1 MRKISIFFTVC
12 FCILFSI
19 AAIGQRDKHKPI
31 GEIYKDIEKLGV
43 VGSVLY
49 VAAHPDDENT
59 RLISLL
65 ANEYHLETTYLSLT
79 RGDGGQNLIGEEI
92 GPLLGTL
99 RTQELLRA
107 RSVDG
112 GKQMF
117 SRANDFG
124 YSKTADETFE
134 IWNMDSIAHDFVWA
148 VRKTR
153 PDLIINRFDHES
165 NGKTHGHHTAS
176 AVLSHEWFDKA
187 NDKNVFPEQLKK
199 VDLWQPQALFHN
211 ISWFSYGGRD
221 AFEKIDKSGFNAID
235 IGVYYPTLGLSNN
248 EIAALSRSMHQCQG
262 FGSEGSRGE
271 EMEYAIFLKGK
282 KPKDTHLLSGY
293 DFSWNRL
300 KDGASVHDAVESLKK
315 NFDFVYPEKNIPALL
330 EIRSLIQKID
340 DTFWKEKKTTELD
353 QIIYSCLGLFLE
365 ATSNVN
371 EAVPGQEVFV
381 NIELVNRSSF
391 PIEMVSVDLLHADHQ
406 LLNERIPLADNKK
419 VIKNKSFFVAEDKS
433 YTTPYWLVNEGSL
446 GMYSVPDYDLIG
458 LPESPA
464 AYTVR
469 FQLDV
474 NGHTLHFDK
483 DVFFKYVD
491 PAKGEV
497 HQPLVIIPKATVKIA
512 EPVYVFN
519 DNEPRRVAVSVR
531 SGASDVQGKVKLD
544 LPKNWKVEPMYHEFV
559 IETAGRVELFEFMV
573 TPPNNDVEIEV
584 SATLELEGKETNFD
598 REEIVYDH
606 IPHQTIIR
614 KQVSKFQRMSLKKGQ
629 INSIGYLVGS
639 GDAVPTALK
648 QIGYDVIQLDP
659 KDVNFKERI
668 KDFKVIVLG
677 IRALNV
683 VDEMKYLYSDLLNFV
698 EEGGVLIQ
706 QYNVN
711 RPMTVKNAGP
721 FPISIG
727 RDRITEE
734 DAELSVIAPNHRIF
748 NYPNRITSNDFEGW
762 VQERGLYFANE
773 WHGNYQPVLSGS
785 DKGEPAK
792 KGAMLIADH
801 GKGKFVYTS
810 LSWFRQ
816 LPAGV
821 PGAYR
826 LFVNLISLADDQI

>member
-1 MRKISIFFTVC
+1 MRTGLPFLSVV
-12 FCILFSI
+12 FCILFSVS
-19 AAIGQRDKHKPI
+19 AFAQREKYRTI

-43 VGSVLY
+43 VGTVLY

-65 ANEYHLETTYLSLT
+65 SNEYHLETTYLSLT

-92 GPLLGTL
+92 GPLLGVL
-99 RTQELLRA
+99 RTQELLKA

-112 GKQMF
+112 GKQLF

-124 YSKTADETFE
+124 FSKTADETFE
-134 IWNMDSIAHDFVWA
+134 IWNMDSIAHDFIWT

-176 AVLSHEWFDKA
+176 AVLSYEWFDKA
-187 NDKNVFPEQLKK
+187 NDKNVFPEQLKQ
-199 VDLWQPQALFHN
+199 VELWQPQALFHN
-211 ISWFSYGGRD
+211 ISWFSYGGRE

-235 IGVYYPTLGLSNN
+235 IGVYYSALGLSNN

-262 FGSEGSRGE
+262 FGSEGARGE

-282 KPKDTHLLSGY
+282 KPSESHLLSGY
-293 DFSWNRL
+293 DFTWNRL
-300 KDGASVHDAVESLKK
+300 KGGAPVHEAVEKLKA
-315 NFDFVYPEKNIPALL
+315 NFNFVRPEKNIPALL
-330 EIRSLIQKID
+330 ELRSLIQKVED
-340 DTFWKEKKTTELD
+340 KFWKEKKMAETD
-353 QIIYSCLGLFLE
+353 QIIYYCLGLFLE

-381 NIELVNRSSF
+381 NIELINRSSF
-391 PIEMVSVDLLHADHQ
+391 PVEIVSVDLVNENRQ
-406 LLNERIPLADNKK
+406 LLSDRIHLADNKRFRAS
-419 VIKNKSFFVAEDKS
+419 KSFPITGNKA
-433 YTTPYWLVNEGSL
+433 YTTPYWLVNEGNM

-469 FQLDV
+469 FVADV
-474 NGHTLHFDK
+474 GGQTLYYDK
-483 DVFFKYVD
+483 DIFFKYVD

-497 HQPLVIIPKATVKIA
+497 HQPFVVIPKATVNIA
-512 EPVYVFN
+512 EPVYVF
-519 DNEPRRVAVSVR
+519 DTSEPKKVVVSVR
-531 SGASDVQGKVKLD
+531 SGAADIKGRVRLN
-544 LPKNWKVEPMYHEFV
+544 LPENWGVEPSVHEFV
-559 IETAGRVELFEFMV
+559 IPTAGRVELFDFMV
-573 TPPNNDVEIEV
+573 TPPKGEIEID
-584 SATLELEGKETNFD
+584 AGALLEIDGKEIRLN

-614 KQVSKFQRMSLKKGQ
+614 KQTSKFQRMNLKKGQ
-629 INSIGYLVGS
+629 VNTIGYVTGS
-639 GDAVPTALK
+639 GDAVPAALR
-648 QIGYDVIQLDP
+648 QIGYDVILLNP
-659 KDVNFKERI
+659 KDVNFKDRI
-668 KDFKVIVLG
+668 KDFKIIVLG

-683 VDEMKYLYSDLLNFV
+683 IDEMKYLYSDLLNFV
-698 EEGGVLIQ
+698 EQGGVLIQ

-711 RPMTVKNAGP
+711 RPLTVRNAGP
-721 FPISIG
+721 YPITIG

-734 DAELSVIAPNHRIF
+734 DAVLTMLNPENKIF
-748 NYPNRITSNDFEGW
+748 HYPNEITTTDFDGW
-762 VQERGLYFANE
+762 VQERGLYFAGE
-773 WHGNYQPVLSGS
+773 WHSAYHPVLSGN
-785 DKGEPAK
+785 DKGEPEK
-792 KGAMLIADH
+792 KGAMLIADY

-821 PGAYR
+821 PGAYK
-826 LFVNLISLADDQI
+826 LFVNLISLADDQK